1 MKKASTVLC
10 TVFVFLFALILLAL
24 LVTAPYL
31 VSVFGARLSWSE
43 QTCSAIL
50 IAFYCCALPAAV
62 ALGCLLA
69 LLYNIRADRPFSK
82 RTGVLIGIISWCCA
96 AVAVI
101 TFVAGFFDFPLYFV
115 AVIMAFMFLIVRV
128 VRMCFMRATELDEE
142 NTLTI

>member
-31 VSVFGARLSWSE
+31 VSIFGVRLSWSE
-43 QTCSAIL
+43 QNTSAIV

-101 TFVAGFFDFPLYFV
+101 TFAAGFFYFPLYLV